1 VLARRTDSRKTA
13 VLMREQAV
21 AGKLAK
27 SRHPPFPLSR
37 EGKGTE
43 GDGEKTNG
51 DCRAA
56 ENASVSSDR
65 SARDDSRFEVNGK
78 ATVAAEDLRKLGSNP
93 VVPI

>member
-1 VLARRTDSRKTA
+1 MLARRTDSQKT
-13 VLMREQAV
+13 VLLMPEQAV

-51 DCRAA
+51 DCR
-56 ENASVSSDR
+56 
-65 SARDDSRFEVNGK
+65 
-78 ATVAAEDLRKLGSNP
+78 VAATA
-93 VVPI
+93 